1 MGLHNI
7 LLKRTAGSRPPLT
20 GQATALLIRVI
31 KVLKAKIKNTAVL
44 CVGRWVWRRKKG
56 RGVQV
61 IVSKSGLLVGYEFR
75 KFIIL
80 FYYSQV

>member
-44 CVGRWVWRRKKG
+44 CVGRWVWEKGKKA
-56 RGVQV
+56 GVC
-61 IVSKSGLLVGYEFR
+61 KL
-75 KFIIL
+75 
-80 FYYSQV
+80 